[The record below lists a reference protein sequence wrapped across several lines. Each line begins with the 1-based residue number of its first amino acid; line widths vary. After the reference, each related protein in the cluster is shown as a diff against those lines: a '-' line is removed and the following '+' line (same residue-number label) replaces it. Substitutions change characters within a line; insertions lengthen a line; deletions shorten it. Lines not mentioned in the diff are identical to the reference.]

1 MTSKVKIIT
10 WTSTYS
16 TDGKVKANESTDYPA
31 FYAAAHYSPGVPIT
45 GTNVGKWFLPT
56 LGEWNLLSKN
66 LNLELVDLRLGSQLN
81 TTLFQE
87 LPHLDI
93 SHWNMAFTVQMVMGL
108 NIIQDQEIQT

>member
-1 MTSKVKIIT
+1 MSRSKRLAVALKDARNEVPTHFGASTFPWSAHSLQNSQSMTTMSNNIADHINDFKGEDYT

-56 LGEWNLLSKN
+56 LGEWNLLSK
-66 LNLELVDLRLGSQLN
+66 
-81 TTLFQE
+81 
-87 LPHLDI
+87 I
-93 SHWNMAFTVQMVMGL
+93 
-108 NIIQDQEIQT
+108 